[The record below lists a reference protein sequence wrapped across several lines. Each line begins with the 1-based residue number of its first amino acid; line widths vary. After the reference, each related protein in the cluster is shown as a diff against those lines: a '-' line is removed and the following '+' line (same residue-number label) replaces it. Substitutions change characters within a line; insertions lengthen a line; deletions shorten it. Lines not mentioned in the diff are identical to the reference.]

1 MKEPAIVTQSLIYA
15 MISSVKGYTMRQ
27 VILIPDETGGY
38 VVEVPSL
45 PGCYSQGETEA
56 EAIANIK
63 EAIALHIEDMLAAG
77 EEVPDDLPAPI
88 LLKAV

>member
-1 MKEPAIVTQSLIYA
+1 
-15 MISSVKGYTMRQ
+15 MRQ

-45 PGCYSQGETEA
+45 PGCYSQGETVEEA
-56 EAIANIK
+56 LANIK
-63 EAIALHIEDMLAAG
+63 EAIECHIEDMLEAG
-77 EEVPDDLPAPI
+77 EEVPDDIPAPI

>member
-1 MKEPAIVTQSLIYA
+1 MRYTWGKA
-15 MISSVKGYTMRQ
+15 KGRTMRQ

-45 PGCYSQGETEA
+45 PGCYSQGDTEE
-56 EAIANIK
+56 EALENIK
-63 EAIALHIEDMLAAG
+63 EAIALHIEDMIAAG
-77 EEVPDDLPAPI
+77 EEVPDDVPPV